1 MQQLPT
7 QALRQRRHALAIIAP
22 MRSDYILTLSCP
34 DRTGIVYR
42 VTGLLFDLACNIL
55 DAQQFGDDES
65 GRFFL
70 RVHFD
75 KPPGTDIASLEQRF
89 AVLANAFQMTW
100 QLHDARRRAR
110 LLVLVSKQGHCLND
124 LLFRMH
130 SRQLPVDIAAVVS
143 NHTDFAPLAASYG
156 IAFHHLPVSADTRA
170 AQEAQLLA
178 LVDDLHIDLVVLARY
193 MQILSPGLC
202 RALAGRAINIHHS
215 FLPSFKGAQPYHQ
228 AHARGV
234 KIIGATAHY
243 VTEDLDEGPIIEQDV
258 ARVDHAM
265 TPRDLVR
272 LGSDTES
279 LVLAR
284 AVRRHVEHRIVLNGH
299 RTVVFR

>member
-1 MQQLPT
+1 MIR
-7 QALRQRRHALAIIAP
+7 A
-22 MRSDYILTLSCP
+22 MRADYILTLSCP

-42 VTGLLFDLACNIL
+42 VSGLLFELGCNIL
-55 DAQQFGDDES
+55 DAQQFGDEDS

-75 KPPGTDIASLEQRF
+75 ADAALAPQRLREAIGTLAADF
-89 AVLANAFQMTW
+89 AMDW

-110 LLVLVSKQGHCLND
+110 LLVLVSRQGHCLND
-124 LLFRMH
+124 LLFRVH
-130 SRQLPVDIAAVVS
+130 SRQLPVEIAAVAS
-143 NHTDFAPLAASYG
+143 NHDDFAPLAASYG
-156 IAFHHLPVSADTRA
+156 VPFHHLPVHAGNRIE
-170 AQEAQLLA
+170 QEAALQALA
-178 LVDDLHIDLVVLARY
+178 VAAGADLVVLARY
-193 MQILSPGLC
+193 MQILSPALC
-202 RALAGRAINIHHS
+202 LAWAGRAINIHHS
-215 FLPSFKGAQPYHQ
+215 FLPSFKGAHPYHQ

-243 VTEDLDEGPIIEQDV
+243 VTPDLDEGPIIEQDV

-265 TPRDLVR
+265 TPRELVR
-272 LGSDTES
+272 LGSDVES

-284 AVRRHVEHRIVLNGH
+284 AVRRHVEHRILLNGH